1 MGRLIVSM
9 NLSFDGFIE
18 AQGQDDGSWLSI
30 DEEVH
35 LVFNALAAGAETL
48 LYGRKVYEVMIPY
61 WPEAATDATRPSH
74 ERAYGQTWV
83 EKPKVVVSTTLKDA
97 GWNTRVVSADPLEE
111 IARLRHAS
119 NGDVLCYGGAQLVSA
134 LQQRGLVDEY
144 VLFVHPCA
152 LGAGVPFFRER
163 VDLTLL
169 EVRRFENGA
178 VQHRFAPRHDS
189 AIVGP
194 IVAGGTHVAGPI

>member
-9 NLSFDGFIE
+9 NLSLDGFIE

-35 LVFNALAAGAETL
+35 LAFNALAAGAETL

-74 ERAYGQTWV
+74 ERAYGQMWV

-97 GWNTRVVSADPLEE
+97 GWNTRVLSVDPLDEV
-111 IARLRHAS
+111 ARLKHAS

-144 VLFVHPCA
+144 VLFIHPSA
-152 LGAGVPFFRER
+152 LGSGVPFFRDR
-163 VDLTLL
+163 VDLALVD
-169 EVRRFENGA
+169 VRRFQQGA
-178 VQHRFAPRHDS
+178 LRLRSARRGTDASGAPSR
-189 AIVGP
+189 
-194 IVAGGTHVAGPI
+194 